1 MNWLPPPDEFRARLA
16 AIQGSADPH
25 ERLQG
30 LWALAN
36 TQLSFLETLQV
47 DAALA
52 KTEHVSDTRFDSL
65 RLAILTGST
74 MDHLLPSIRVAGLRR
89 GLRIITYA
97 AGYRQYR
104 QELIEP
110 TSQLHEFRPDA
121 ILLSL
126 VAQEFIGAT
135 PISAAPDEAERL
147 IGATVQDLRG
157 MWKRARDELRALVIQ
172 QSFLDV
178 EAPLFGGLD
187 ALIPGAPAR
196 LIARL
201 NATLCDAAFKDRVL
215 WLDIARAS
223 AREGLDTW
231 FDVVRWLQAKM
242 EIGPAAATLY
252 GDLVARLLAAA
263 RGKSK
268 KCLVLDLDNTLWGG
282 VIGDDGIEG
291 IVLGHDSGVGEAH
304 LALQRYARALRDR
317 GIILAICSKNDPTI
331 AEAAIREHPEMV
343 LKRSDFAAF
352 AVNWNDKATN
362 LETIADQLNIGTDS
376 LVFVDDNPAER
387 ALVRARLPMVAV
399 PELPADPA
407 HFVRVIADAGYFE
420 SVSFTREDHER
431 AAQYSASAERAH
443 LRNAA
448 GGIDDFLRQLEMSVD
463 FGPVTS
469 LNLARVTQLINKT
482 NQFNTTTLR
491 LTENEVAAL
500 AADPGAI
507 LLQFRLLDRFGDNG
521 IVSVMIV
528 VPTKDNAGVLD
539 LLVWVMSCR
548 VFGRQLEEEALNI
561 VVEEA
566 RRRGAR
572 TLRAAFKPTA
582 KNAVI
587 KDLFAKLGFQRD
599 ETAQGTNTSSQ
610 WLLPL
615 DDYTPRPTHI
625 ARNGQAHD

>member
-1 MNWLPPPDEFRARLA
+1 
-16 AIQGSADPH
+16 
-25 ERLQG
+25 
-30 LWALAN
+30 
-36 TQLSFLETLQV
+36 
-47 DAALA
+47 
-52 KTEHVSDTRFDSL
+52 
-65 RLAILTGST
+65 
-74 MDHLLPSIRVAGLRR
+74 
-89 GLRIITYA
+89 
-97 AGYRQYR
+97 
-104 QELIEP
+104 
-110 TSQLHEFRPDA
+110 
-121 ILLSL
+121 
-126 VAQEFIGAT
+126 
-135 PISAAPDEAERL
+135 
-147 IGATVQDLRG
+147 
-157 MWKRARDELRALVIQ
+157 
-172 QSFLDV
+172 
-178 EAPLFGGLD
+178 LFGGLD
-187 ALIPGAPAR
+187 AVVPGAPAR
-196 LIARL
+196 LIGRL
-201 NATLCDAAFKDRVL
+201 NATLSDAAFKTGVL

-231 FDVVRWLQAKM
+231 FDAVRWLQAKM
-242 EIGPAAATLY
+242 EIGPAAATHY

-291 IVLGHDSGVGEAH
+291 IVLGHDGSVGEAH
-304 LALQRYARALRDR
+304 LALQRYAKTLMDR
-317 GIILAICSKNDPTI
+317 GIILAVCSKNDPAI
-331 AEAAIREHPEMV
+331 AEAAVHEHPEMV

-352 AVNWNDKATN
+352 VVNWNDKATN

-407 HFVRVIADAGYFE
+407 HFVRAIAGAGYFE

-431 AAQYSASAERAH
+431 AAQYSANTERAR
-443 LRNAA
+443 LQTAA
-448 GGIDDFLRQLEMSVD
+448 GGMDDFLRQLDMSVD
-463 FGPVTS
+463 FGPVAS

-482 NQFNTTTLR
+482 NQFNTTTVR

-521 IVSVMIV
+521 IVSVVVV
-528 VPTKDNAGVLD
+528 VPAKDNAGVLD

-572 TLRAAFKPTA
+572 TLRAAFKATA

-599 ETAQGTNTSSQ
+599 ETAEGTSTSSQ
-610 WLLPL
+610 WLLSL
-615 DDYTPRPTHI
+615 ADYIPRPTHI
-625 ARNGQAHD
+625 ARNRPTDD